1 MGNDTLELNEVLEL
15 DNTFNINLRGE
26 EVVGLRIKGITSE
39 NKERIQVIKD
49 KYLGKKYNY
58 LFIINLAQPFL
69 LYRFNYKS
77 IRGCWNKN

>member
-1 MGNDTLELNEVLEL
+1 MGNGTLELNEVLEL

-49 KYLGKKYNY
+49 KYLGKN
-58 LFIINLAQPFL
+58 IIT
-69 LYRFNYKS
+69 YS
-77 IRGCWNKN
+77 